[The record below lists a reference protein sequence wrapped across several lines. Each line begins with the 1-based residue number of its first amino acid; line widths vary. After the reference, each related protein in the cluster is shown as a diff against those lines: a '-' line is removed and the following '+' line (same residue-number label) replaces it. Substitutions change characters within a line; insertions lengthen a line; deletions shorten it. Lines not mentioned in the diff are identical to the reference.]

1 VCGFEQQTRPAAR
14 SFEIEPWGYRAVRS
28 EIFMAG
34 DSNEC
39 SQRAAQCLD
48 LENSSDNLTLKSNF
62 LGFAT
67 TWAKLAEELETVTV
81 VLKDA
86 GSHNTK
92 KT

>member
-1 VCGFEQQTRPAAR
+1 
-14 SFEIEPWGYRAVRS
+14 
-28 EIFMAG
+28 MAG

-39 SQRAAQCLD
+39 RQRAAQCLD
-48 LENSSDNLTLKSNF
+48 LANSSDKPTIKCNF
-62 LGFAT
+62 MGFAT